1 MNVFVT
7 GGTGTLGQGVVRQLV
22 AEGHT
27 VHALS
32 RSDANDL
39 KLRELGAEPVRVKLD
54 DLATLEHVLRSTEA
68 VLHLASR
75 IPDLAHISQ
84 REAWR
89 ETDRIRRDDT
99 RALVDAALKASVRVF
114 VYPSVVF
121 LYPDGGA
128 DWLEAETSTPAPAE
142 YLATTLDA
150 EREVARFAASG
161 ARGISLRMGGFYGPE
176 SSQTADM
183 LRFAERGI
191 APLFGRDDGFM
202 PMLWIADA
210 SSAVVSALKSAT
222 SGVYDVTDDEP
233 LTRGEMRGAM
243 AKAVRRSRLWRIP
256 DAFAGLSLGV
266 VADTMTRSQRVS
278 NARFKAVTGWTPQ
291 IRDARAGWAK
301 LGATLE
307 VNVVQNRLPAWGVAG
322 LLYLTLTGFLVGFWA
337 QFAPQS
343 FYDAFPGLGFAWV
356 SLDGPFN
363 EHLMRDVGGLNLAL
377 AILATA
383 ALFAGRRFAALFGLG
398 ALAYQLPHMIYHVIH
413 VGALPTTPE
422 QIMQTATLVLAT
434 LIPIALLVDGIRPHP
449 SEDGRTMNLE
459 RNASSSH

>member
-7 GGTGTLGQGVVRQLV
+7 GGTGTLGRGVVRQLV

-27 VHALS
+27 VRALS

-39 KLRELGAEPVRVKLD
+39 NLRELGAEPVRLRLD
-54 DLATLEHVLRSTEA
+54 DAPALEHVLRNTEA

-75 IPDLAHISQ
+75 IPDLSHIGR

-89 ETDRIRRDDT
+89 DTDRIRRDDT
-99 RALVDAALKASVRVF
+99 HALVDAALNSGVRVF

-128 DWLEAETSTPAPAE
+128 DWLEAETTQPAPAE

-176 SSQTADM
+176 SSQTTDM
-183 LRFAERGI
+183 LRFAGRGI
-191 APLFGRDDGFM
+191 SPLFGRDDGFM

-210 SSAVVSALKSAT
+210 AGAVVRALKSAT

-233 LTRGEMRGAM
+233 LTRGEMRAVM
-243 AKAVRRSRLWRIP
+243 AKAVERSRLWRIP
-256 DAFAGLSLGV
+256 DTFAGLSLGV
-266 VADTMTRSQRVS
+266 VADAMTRSQRVS

-291 IRDARAGWAK
+291 VRNAREGWAR

-307 VNVVQNRLPAWGVAG
+307 LNAVQNRLPVWGLAG
-322 LLYLTLTGFLVGFWA
+322 LLYLALTGFLVGVWA
-337 QFAPQS
+337 QFAPQA

-363 EHLMRDVGGLNLAL
+363 EHFVRDVGGLNLAL

-398 ALAYQLPHMIYHVIH
+398 ALVYQLPHTIYHVIH
-413 VGALPTTPE
+413 IGVLPTTLE
-422 QIMQTATLVLAT
+422 QIIQTATLLLAT
-434 LIPIALLVDGIRPHP
+434 TIPMALLVDGLRSH
-449 SEDGRTMNLE
+449 SSKGSRTVNLE
-459 RNASSSH
+459 RNVSPDP